1 MEYFYYEP
9 TVVVN
14 NLLGQNTQ
22 NFRKSLDEIKQQKIE
37 LNKNERNSRNNKNE
51 NDRPSTVV
59 SVIDRINQFFE
70 YKFLSDKQPKQLKKE
85 PLLD

>member
-9 TVVVN
+9 TAVVN

-37 LNKNERNSRNNKNE
+37 LNKDERNSRNNKNE